1 MWRSRTS
8 AAVQRGLFVGS
19 PGRGATAPRSISLW
33 DGEQRRSLCTKIRL
47 GADSRFPPSSSLL
60 NICSWRRPTSAA
72 RLGHATRSYG
82 RIAESGQRG
91 ESQAQSVVEETD
103 DDNDE
108 DEGDSEWDSE
118 DEDVEDDDVQKSGK
132 PNVAAANSRPRKQD
146 TEWLPPRT
154 LPVCAVSVCRVCVHV
169 CACADRCMCV

>member
-1 MWRSRTS
+1 MWRSRAS

-19 PGRGATAPRSISLW
+19 AGRGAAVPRSISLW

-47 GADSRFPPSSSLL
+47 GAESRFPPSSSPRL

-72 RLGHATRSYG
+72 RLGHAARSYG
-82 RIAESGQRG
+82 RMAEGGQRG
-91 ESQAQSVVEETD
+91 ESRAQSAVAEETD

-108 DEGDSEWDSE
+108 DEDGSEWDSE
-118 DEDVEDDDVQKSGK
+118 EDVEDDAAAQQKSGK
-132 PNVAAANSRPRKQD
+132 PNMAAATSRPRKQD

-154 LPVCAVSVCRVCVHV
+154 FSMCVCVCA